1 MQWHVGSLR
10 HQNILLRR
18 RTSTSR
24 KYVYRIGRS
33 NKKRVSR
40 ACIIIKSITV
50 KISDINNFKAE
61 FEKLQKATK
70 TKRRWVTMR
79 YACTDIYVQ
88 LSSNRRCIAR
98 YYNGNCFVMMTSL
111 RVFASL
117 SVWAVCDEMVFRF
130 ANVAPLRH
138 GPIRTTRSDVC
149 PILTAVVAPEI
160 K

>member
-1 MQWHVGSLR
+1 
-10 HQNILLRR
+10 
-18 RTSTSR
+18 
-24 KYVYRIGRS
+24 
-33 NKKRVSR
+33 
-40 ACIIIKSITV
+40 
-50 KISDINNFKAE
+50 
-61 FEKLQKATK
+61 
-70 TKRRWVTMR
+70 MR

-149 PILTAVVAPEI
+149 PILTAVVAPETKYAI
-160 K
+160 SNKM